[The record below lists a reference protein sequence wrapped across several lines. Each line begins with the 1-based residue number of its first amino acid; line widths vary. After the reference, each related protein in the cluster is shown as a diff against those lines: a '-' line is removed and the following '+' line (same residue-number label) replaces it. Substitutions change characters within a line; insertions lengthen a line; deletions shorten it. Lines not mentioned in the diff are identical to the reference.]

1 MANSFRAFR
10 VAASPARGR
19 CRALTARARRAADV
33 SPGID
38 VLPTGYDTFGYVYFQ
53 CLFFGADERMT
64 LLTRLPDKRQAELTS
79 DIHDIRVWED
89 RAGARQQIC
98 FGTYSTIMVVA
109 ANGWASNT
117 KPTA

>member
-1 MANSFRAFR
+1 
-10 VAASPARGR
+10 
-19 CRALTARARRAADV
+19 LYY
-33 SPGID
+33 
-38 VLPTGYDTFGYVYFQ
+38 LTGYDTFGYVYFQ

-79 DIHDIRVWED
+79 DIHDIRSGRIGPV
-89 RAGARQQIC
+89 RGQQIC